1 MTKYPYTL
9 NEKQLELSKKMLEWL
24 KGERDTSGEM
34 EKHYNEIRTLKR
46 VILEKRYYK
55 NHQKLLNEIREMY
68 IQNLNGSQ

>member
-1 MTKYPYTL
+1 MTKFPYTL
-9 NEKQLELSKKMLEWL
+9 NKKQLELSKKMLEWL
-24 KGERDTSGEM
+24 KGERDASGEM
-34 EKHYNEIRTLKR
+34 VKHYNEIRTLKR